1 MNTKIILLLIFILNF
16 SCKQEKVSDISHFVI
31 NTSFTEKD
39 RIKLSDFVE
48 SIDIIS
54 LETNQDCLVESVG
67 KLVKYNDFYYIAS
80 TTNVINKILIFD
92 KNGKFIYKLDKKG
105 SGPNEYIDIRD
116 FDVIDNDKIVI
127 ISRSNPGIY
136 IYDIHKDSCILHKNI
151 DIYPN
156 NILTEENYF
165 YIMND
170 GTKFH
175 RETNDLIF
183 KYDKQANYINSFFK
197 VEQET
202 LNIISNVAPL
212 VSLSLYNKDIYFNY
226 PFCNTVYKIEDTDIS
241 TEYELDFGG
250 KFLPV
255 NELKG
260 AKDILEIEKH
270 IKKNK
275 GLNSLIYYAIN
286 SHFSLFTFYD
296 YQLYGYILLHNKNEN
311 RSLIAHEIID
321 DLYFKGN
328 KIKLKPWKLP
338 KLLKDNVIHYHMEP
352 GELITFLQDYKKR
365 FSSDNWQI
373 FCNDHPQLIEKISKM
388 KEDDNPILLS
398 IKLK

>member
-48 SIDIIS
+48 SIDIIP

-156 NILTEENYF
+156 NILAKENYF

-170 GTKFH
+170 GTKFR

-202 LNIISNVAPL
+202 LNIISNIAPL

-250 KFLPV
+250 KFLPI
-255 NELKG
+255 NKLKG

-296 YQLYGYILLHNKNEN
+296 YQLYGYILLHNKNKN

-338 KLLKDNVIHYHMEP
+338 KLLKDNVIYYHVEP
-352 GELITFLQDYKKR
+352 GELIALLQDYKKKL
-365 FSSDNWQI
+365 STDDWQI
-373 FCNDHPQLIEKISKM
+373 FCKDHPQLIGKISKM

>member
-1 MNTKIILLLIFILNF
+1 MNTKIILLFIFILNF

-39 RIKLSDFVE
+39 CIKLSDFVE

-54 LETNQDCLVESVG
+54 LETNQNCLVESVG
-67 KLVKYNDFYYIAS
+67 KLVKYKDFYYIAS

-156 NILTEENYF
+156 NILTKENYF

-170 GTKFH
+170 GTKFR

-202 LNIISNVAPL
+202 LNIISNIAPL

-250 KFLPV
+250 KFLPI
-255 NELKG
+255 NKLKG

-321 DLYFKGN
+321 DLCFKGN

-338 KLLKDNVIHYHMEP
+338 KLLKDNVIYYHIEP
-352 GELITFLQDYKKR
+352 GELITLLQDYKKKL
-365 FSSDNWQI
+365 SADDWQI

-388 KEDDNPILLS
+388 KEDDNPVLLS